1 MNSLFLLI
9 ILFSCCNNSFFG
21 CGCCEQDNCRDNRRG
36 NNSCNNTCN
45 KEKSCRED
53 SCRENGNRDRSG
65 RDNSERNN
73 SCGCDRPIMG
83 PSCPPPPMPRTT
95 FPYMESDSRTCGC
108 EEQK

>member
-9 ILFSCCNNSFFG
+9 ILFSCYGNGFFG
-21 CGCCEQDNCRDNRRG
+21 GGCCVQDNCRQNRRG
-36 NNSCNNTCN
+36 DNSCDNSWKRDN
-45 KEKSCRED
+45 
-53 SCRENGNRDRSG
+53 SCRENSGRQDSCRDNDNRD
-65 RDNSERNN
+65 N
-73 SCGCDRPIMG
+73 SCGCDRPIIG